1 MIKNVGTVRDIM
13 SLPKLS
19 FQSCDETSLKL
30 SWDRSQLEGASQ
42 GRRAK
47 YFVQYKEPHEDWE
60 KAAEYPVRSASSGE
74 INLTEADIVD
84 LKPGT
89 PYFVRIKLV
98 FEDDN
103 SVLVGPET
111 VFDTKPVDCT
121 PSRKKKCI
129 IS

>member
-1 MIKNVGTVRDIM
+1 M

-30 SWDRSQLEGASQ
+30 SWDRNQFESVTN
-42 GRRAK
+42 GRQADC
-47 YFVQYKEPHEDWE
+47 FVQYKEPHEDWD
-60 KAAEYPVRSASSGE
+60 KAGEYPVRFTRKAE
-74 INLTEADIVD
+74 IDLTEADIVD

-89 PYFVRIKLV
+89 PYFVRIKIV
-98 FEDDN
+98 FDDDKTE
-103 SVLVGPET
+103 LFGPET

>member
-1 MIKNVGTVRDIM
+1 MA
-13 SLPKLS
+13 LPKLA

-30 SWDRSQLEGASQ
+30 SWDPSQFENATTGRSVQC
-42 GRRAK
+42 
-47 YFVQYKEPHEDWE
+47 FVQYKEPHEDWD
-60 KAAEYPVRSASSGE
+60 KAGEYSVRSARAAE

-89 PYFVRIKLV
+89 PYFVRIKVV
-98 FEDDN
+98 FSDDN
-103 SVLVGPET
+103 SVLFGPET

-121 PSRKKKCI
+121 PSRKKKCV